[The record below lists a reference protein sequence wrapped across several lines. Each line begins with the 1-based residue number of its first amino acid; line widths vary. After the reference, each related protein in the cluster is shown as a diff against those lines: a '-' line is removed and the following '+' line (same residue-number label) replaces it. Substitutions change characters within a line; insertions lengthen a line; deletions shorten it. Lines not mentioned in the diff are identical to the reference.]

1 MKNVIFACLILNHSF
16 ALAQDLGAHESQGL
30 KDTKTFLH
38 SPEQRKEFINK
49 DKAAKEIDDKVSALA
64 GSSKNKEE
72 LYGISSEVLEKL
84 VQETKGD
91 PQKMQQILQEAQTNP
106 QKFYE
111 KYFDEN
117 AKARVRGVAS
127 DIDSKGVKPKSP
139 R

>member
-1 MKNVIFACLILNHSF
+1 
-16 ALAQDLGAHESQGL
+16 
-30 KDTKTFLH
+30 
-38 SPEQRKEFINK
+38 
-49 DKAAKEIDDKVSALA
+49 
-64 GSSKNKEE
+64 
-72 LYGISSEVLEKL
+72 
-84 VQETKGD
+84 
-91 PQKMQQILQEAQTNP
+91 MQQILQEAQTNP

>member
-1 MKNVIFACLILNHSF
+1 MKSLISLCLILNHG
-16 ALAQDLGAHESQGL
+16 LAFSQDLGEHERKGL
-30 KDTKTFLH
+30 EDTKVFLK
-38 SPEQRKEFINK
+38 SPEQRKEFLEK
-49 DKAAKEIDDKVSALA
+49 DKRGKEADDKVSALA

-72 LYGISSEVLEKL
+72 IYGISSDVLEKL

-91 PQKMQQILQEAQTNP
+91 PQKMQEILQEAQTNP

-127 DIDSKGVKPKSP
+127 DINSKGAKTKSP